1 VSDYQG
7 RSAECKQARGDQGPK
22 GNCDLLRHNK
32 ITAVPIPS
40 SNCAALVF
48 TLFHLSQLLAKFG
61 LQVADH
67 SRRWLVRE
75 LFRKLAA
82 SCEFGFYCL
91 LFPTSIHDCTAKVE
105 KFRPDYFES
114 GL

>member
-1 VSDYQG
+1 MSDYQG

-48 TLFHLSQLLAKFG
+48 THFHLSQLLAKFG

-105 KFRPDYFES
+105 KFRA
-114 GL
+114 GLL